1 MEEEI
6 TCIVCF
12 EPLDMNLGNVKTP
25 CDHSYCM
32 DCFIK
37 HMRVSSECAMCRRR
51 LTKDEPIEDD
61 DETVDYNQDSI
72 NGQDIWPSELL
83 SNFNNLSY
91 MIDTWQYNRSNYNWG
106 ITPPPT
112 PVVQEDIIHT
122 ISIVNEMLTRDSGY
136 HSTAEIL
143 TTMYWPFMHQAENTN
158 DEG

>member
-25 CDHSYCM
+25 CNHSYCM

-37 HMRVSSECAMCRRR
+37 HMRVSSECAMCRRK

-72 NGQDIWPSELL
+72 NGHDIWPFELML
-83 SNFNNLSY
+83 SNFGNFS
-91 MIDTWQYNRSNYNWG
+91 SNIQQHYINPWEH
-106 ITPPPT
+106 PPPLNT
-112 PVVQEDIIHT
+112 PVVQEDINDT

-136 HSTAEIL
+136 HYTAEIL
-143 TTMYWPFMHQAENTN
+143 ATMYWPFMHQAENTN